1 METHSGETNTL
12 LEKLVKSVEKGNS
25 TVAQLQSSLSDLNEG
40 AQAAP
45 LSEEAKVNIR
55 RLRGIQEEALDVL
68 AEKRILNS
76 LAFDEMHHRVGQITE
91 AYPGTF
97 SWFFSD
103 KPTQNETGFESPPSS
118 IKPTGSISEAK
129 PDARS
134 RFTNWLSSG
143 TGIFH
148 ISGRMG
154 SGKSTLMKYLSGHSR
169 TKGEIGNWAGRCSSQ
184 DTCKDARVS
193 NVVC

>member
-1 METHSGETNTL
+1 LETPSGETNAL

-25 TVAQLQSSLSDLNEG
+25 SVAQLQSSLSDLNEG
-40 AQAAP
+40 VQVAP
-45 LSEEAKVNIR
+45 LSEGAKANLR
-55 RLRGIQEEALDVL
+55 RLKGIQEEALDVL
-68 AEKRILNS
+68 AQKRILNS
-76 LAFDEMHHRVGQITE
+76 LAFDEMRYRVGQITE
-91 AYPGTF
+91 AHPGTF
-97 SWFFSD
+97 DWFYND
-103 KPTQNETGFESPPSS
+103 MPTRNETGFESPSS
-118 IKPTGSISEAK
+118 IKPTGNISEAK
-129 PDARS
+129 RDARS

-148 ISGRMG
+148 VSGRMG